1 MFKLGIIT
9 DELSQNLEEALA
21 FSKKMGLECFELR
34 SAWDRAPF
42 TFTHEDW
49 QTVKALADKY
59 SLPCLS
65 VSSPLFKCD
74 YFDKETVEAQIRDFE
89 KMAEEA
95 SAIGVKMVRT
105 FDFFKDERVTLD
117 MIREA
122 YQPVIEIAN
131 KYGIT
136 LMIEP
141 EPTANSSTC
150 SSTAAT
156 VRYINNPTVKA
167 LYEPGNV
174 LFADTTE
181 LPYPDAYEV
190 MADIYCHVHI
200 KDAVMVDG
208 KPECLAI
215 GHGIVGYENVFRRLI
230 SDGYDGAVMLEP
242 HYKIGTKLTE
252 EQMQRPGGSSFSDG
266 GLLSGEEAI
275 TETKKIINKILNN
288 N

>member
-9 DELSQNLEEALA
+9 DELSQDLDEALA

-74 YFDKETVEAQIRDFE
+74 YFDRATVDAQIRDFE

-117 MIREA
+117 MVREA

-150 SSTAAT
+150 SATAAT
-156 VRYINNPTVKA
+156 VRYIDNPTVKA
-167 LYEPGNV
+167 LYDPGNV

-181 LPYPDAYEV
+181 LPYPDAYEA

-215 GHGIVGYENVFRRLI
+215 GHGIVGYESLFKRLL
-230 SDGYDGAVMLEP
+230 SDGYEGAVMLEP
-242 HYKIGTKLTE
+242 HYKIGVQLTE

-288 N
+288 

>member
-9 DELSQNLEEALA
+9 DELSQDLDEALA

-74 YFDKETVEAQIRDFE
+74 YFDRATVEGQIRDFE

-117 MIREA
+117 MVREA

-150 SSTAAT
+150 SATAAT
-156 VRYINNPTVKA
+156 VRYIDNPTVKA
-167 LYEPGNV
+167 LYDPGNV

-181 LPYPDAYEV
+181 LPYPDAYEA

-215 GHGIVGYENVFRRLI
+215 GHGIVGYENVFRRLL
-230 SDGYDGAVMLEP
+230 SDGYESAVMLEP
-242 HYKIGTKLTE
+242 HYKIGAKLTE

-288 N
+288 

>member
-9 DELSQNLEEALA
+9 DELSQDLDEALA

-74 YFDKETVEAQIRDFE
+74 YFDKTTIDGQIKDFE
-89 KMAEEA
+89 RMAGEA
-95 SAIGVKMVRT
+95 AAIGVKMVRT
-105 FDFFKDERVTLD
+105 FDFLKDSRVTLD
-117 MIREA
+117 LVREA
-122 YQPVIEIAN
+122 YQPIIEIA
-131 KYGIT
+131 KKHGIT

-141 EPTANSSTC
+141 EPTANSATSAA
-150 SSTAAT
+150 TART
-156 VRYINNPTVKA
+156 VRYINDPTVRA

-174 LFADTTE
+174 LFADIPE
-181 LPYPDAYEV
+181 IPYPDAYEV
-190 MADIYCHVHI
+190 MSDIFCHVHI
-200 KDAVMVDG
+200 KDAVRTESG
-208 KPECLAI
+208 LECLAI
-215 GHGIVGYENVFRRLI
+215 GRGIVGYENVFRRLI

-242 HYKIGTKLTE
+242 HYKIGAKLTE
-252 EQMQRPGGSSFSDG
+252 EQYQRPGGSAFSDG

-275 TETKKIINKILNN
+275 TETKKILEKILNN
-288 N
+288 

>member
-9 DELSQNLEEALA
+9 DELSQNLDEALA

-105 FDFFKDERVTLD
+105 FDFFKDARVTLD
-117 MIREA
+117 MVREA

-150 SSTAAT
+150 SATAAT
-156 VRYINNPTVKA
+156 VRYIDNPTVKA

-200 KDAVMVDG
+200 KDAVMVNG

-215 GHGIVGYENVFRRLI
+215 GHGIVGYENVFRRLL
-230 SDGYDGAVMLEP
+230 SDGYEGAVMLEP
-242 HYKIGTKLTE
+242 HYKIGVQLTE

-288 N
+288 

>member
-9 DELSQNLEEALA
+9 DELSQDLDEALA

-74 YFDKETVEAQIRDFE
+74 YFDRATVDAQIRDFE

-117 MIREA
+117 MVREA

-150 SSTAAT
+150 SATAAT
-156 VRYINNPTVKA
+156 VRYIDNPTVKA
-167 LYEPGNV
+167 LYDPGNV

-181 LPYPDAYEV
+181 LPYPDAYEA

-215 GHGIVGYENVFRRLI
+215 GHGIVGYENVFRRLL
-230 SDGYDGAVMLEP
+230 SDGYEGAVMLEP
-242 HYKIGTKLTE
+242 HYKIGVQLTE

-288 N
+288 

>member
-9 DELSQNLEEALA
+9 DELSQDLDEALA

-74 YFDKETVEAQIRDFE
+74 YFDRATVEGQIRDFE

-117 MIREA
+117 MVREA

-150 SSTAAT
+150 STTAAT
-156 VRYINNPTVKA
+156 VRHIDNPTVKA

-174 LFADTTE
+174 LFADTKE
-181 LPYPDAYEV
+181 IPYPDAYDV

-215 GHGIVGYENVFRRLI
+215 GHGIVGYENVFRRLL
-230 SDGYDGAVMLEP
+230 SDGYEGAVMLEP
-242 HYKIGTKLTE
+242 HYKIGAKLTE

-288 N
+288 

>member
-9 DELSQNLEEALA
+9 DELSQDLDEALA

-49 QTVKALADKY
+49 CTIKALADKY
-59 SLPCLS
+59 GLPCLS

-74 YFDKETVEAQIRDFE
+74 YFDKATVESQIADFE
-89 KMAEEA
+89 KMAKEA

-117 MIREA
+117 LVKEA
-122 YQPVIEIAN
+122 YQPVIAIAK

-141 EPTANSSTC
+141 EPTANSATSA
-150 SSTAAT
+150 STAKT
-156 VRYINNPTVKA
+156 VRYIDDPAVRG

-174 LFADTTE
+174 LFADVPE
-181 LPYPDAYEV
+181 VPYPDAYEAIKDV
-190 MADIYCHVHI
+190 YCHVHI
-200 KDAVMVDG
+200 KDAIIVDG

-215 GHGIVGYENVFRRLI
+215 GRGVVGYENVFRRLL
-230 SDGYDGAVMLEP
+230 SDGYEGAVMLEP
-242 HYKIGTKLTE
+242 HYKIGAKLTE
-252 EQMQRPGGSSFSDG
+252 EQYQRPGGSAFSDG

-275 TETKKIINKILNN
+275 TETKKIINKILNK
-288 N
+288 